1 MRKILKLLCI
11 VIILI
16 FVCIIW
22 IGHNKEYPDDVYIK
36 MTEIN
41 DNKTLIGLSEEEVVE
56 LLGEPNDEYIDIEN
70 KKNYIYFAGT
80 TIKKSF
86 FTGEYGQKV
95 YELLID
101 FDASGKVEYAYIKEC
116 P

>member
-1 MRKILKLLCI
+1 MGKVLKLLGI

-16 FVCIIW
+16 FVCVTG
-22 IGHNKEYPDDVYIK
+22 IGHNKEYPDDMYIK

-41 DNKTLIGLSEEEVVE
+41 ENKTLIGLSEEEVIE
-56 LLGEPNDEYIDIEN
+56 LLGKPDNEYIDIE
-70 KKNYIYFAGT
+70 KKNNYIYFAGA

-86 FTGEYGQKV
+86 FSGEYGRKV

-101 FDASGKVEYAYIKEC
+101 FDRSGKVEYAYIKEC

>member
-1 MRKILKLLCI
+1 MKKVIQILGI

-16 FVCIIW
+16 IVCVIG
-22 IGHNKEYPDDVYIK
+22 IGHNKEYPDDVYLK

-41 DNKTLIGLSEEEVVE
+41 DNKNLVGLSEEEVVE
-56 LLGEPNDEYIDIEN
+56 LLGKPDNEYIDIE
-70 KKNYIYFAGT
+70 KKNNYIYFAGA

-86 FTGEYGQKV
+86 FCGEYGRKV

-101 FDASGKVEYAYIKEC
+101 FDASGKVEYTYIKLS

>member
-1 MRKILKLLCI
+1 MRKIIKILGI
-11 VIILI
+11 VIIFI
-16 FVCIIW
+16 FVCVVG
-22 IGHNKEYPDDVYIK
+22 IGHNKEYPDDVYAK

-41 DNKTLIGLSEEEVVE
+41 DNNTIIGLSEEEVIE
-56 LLGEPNDEYIDIEN
+56 LLGKPNYEYIDIEN
-70 KKNYIYFAGT
+70 KNNYIYYAGA

-101 FDASGKVEYAYIKEC
+101 FDASGKVEYTYMKEC

>member
-1 MRKILKLLCI
+1 MKKILKLLGI

-16 FVCIIW
+16 FICLIG
-22 IGHNKEYPDDVYIK
+22 IGHNKEYPDEVYVK

-56 LLGEPNDEYIDIEN
+56 LLGEPNDKYIDIAN
-70 KKNYIYFAGT
+70 KNIYVYFAGS

-101 FDASGKVEYAYIKEC
+101 FDATGKVESTYMKEC

>member
-1 MRKILKLLCI
+1 MRKIIKILGI

-16 FVCIIW
+16 FVCVIG
-22 IGHNKEYPDDVYIK
+22 IGHNKEYPDDVYAK

-41 DNKTLIGLSEEEVVE
+41 DNKTLIGLSEEEVIE
-56 LLGEPNDEYIDIEN
+56 LLGKPDNEYIDIE
-70 KKNYIYFAGT
+70 KKNNYIYFAGA

-86 FTGEYGQKV
+86 FFGEYGRKV

>member
-1 MRKILKLLCI
+1 MKKILKLLGI
-11 VIILI
+11 VIILVLI
-16 FVCIIW
+16 CVIG
-22 IGHNKEYPDDVYIK
+22 IGHNKEYPDEVYVK
-36 MTEIN
+36 MAKFI
-41 DNKTLIGLSEEEVVE
+41 DNKTLIGLSEEEIIE

-70 KKNYIYFAGT
+70 KNNYIYFAGT

-86 FTGEYGQKV
+86 FTGEYGKKV

-101 FDASGKVEYAYIKEC
+101 FDGSGKVEYAYIKEC

>member
-1 MRKILKLLCI
+1 MRKVLKLLSI

-16 FVCIIW
+16 FVCVIG
-22 IGHNKEYPDDVYIK
+22 IGHNKEYSDDMYIK
-36 MTEIN
+36 MTKIN
-41 DNKTLIGLSEEEVVE
+41 DNKTLIGLSEEEVIE
-56 LLGEPNDEYIDIEN
+56 LLGKPDNEYIDIE
-70 KKNYIYFAGT
+70 KKNNYIYFAGA

-86 FTGEYGQKV
+86 FSGEYGRKV

-101 FDASGKVEYAYIKEC
+101 FDRSGKVEYTYIKEC